1 MIIDTNK
8 LAGPFM
14 RQVKASVIRPG
25 ENLLPETRIHT
36 YVIMDELRMGPRGRI
51 RGGGDEVRGDG
62 MTKFQDFPTFWSRVL
77 SVIA

>member
-14 RQVKASVIRPG
+14 RQVKARVIRSG

-36 YVIMDELRMGPRGRI
+36 YVITDELRMGPRGII
-51 RGGGDEVRGDG
+51 RGGNRVRGDG
-62 MTKFQDFPTFWSRVL
+62 MTKFQDFFTFWSRVL